1 MRKRRQLI
9 QVRTFF
15 QRNTHYTYYDWL
27 IFADERRIQEK
38 QVSAE
43 PTALYTRFYSLS
55 SKFM

>member
-1 MRKRRQLI
+1 MRKRRQLS
-9 QVRTFF
+9 QVWKFF
-15 QRNTHYTYYDWL
+15 QRNTHYTYYDWS

-38 QVSAE
+38 DVSAG